1 MAEDK
6 KVEKDSP
13 DSKKDDIPTHQK
25 GFFGKIR
32 GGLDMLTGNR
42 WDFDRQDVVKNT
54 IADANRTGLE
64 NYAINPPSTP
74 TTQVIVDRGVAS
86 QLQAVAN
93 SAPDMELPYFNA
105 SKMRSLSKIRT
116 LGITV

>member
-1 MAEDK
+1 M
-6 KVEKDSP
+6 
-13 DSKKDDIPTHQK
+13 I
-25 GFFGKIR
+25 
-32 GGLDMLTGNR
+32 TGNR
-42 WDFDRQDVVKNT
+42 WDFDRQDIVKN
-54 IADANRTGLE
+54 IKADANRTGLE